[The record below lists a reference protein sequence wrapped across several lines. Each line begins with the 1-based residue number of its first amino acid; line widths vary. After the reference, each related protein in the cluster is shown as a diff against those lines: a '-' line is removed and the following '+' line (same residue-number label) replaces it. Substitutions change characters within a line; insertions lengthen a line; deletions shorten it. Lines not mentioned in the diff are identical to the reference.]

1 MQVKIKIDPASKILL
16 KRSLQK
22 GGKVQKFF
30 THEVRRRCDKYVPF
44 RDGPLKNTAVEQED
58 RILYNTPYAAKQ
70 YYNNGGNGQDG
81 MSSGS
86 LRGKLWDKRMMAA
99 EGDKV
104 VEAVADYAGGKTG
117 K

>member
-22 GGKVQKFF
+22 GGKVQRFL

-44 RDGPLKNTAVEQED
+44 KDGPLKNNAIEQED
-58 RILYNTPYAAKQ
+58 RITYNTPYAAKQ
-70 YYNNGGNGQDG
+70 YYNGGNGQDG
-81 MSSGS
+81 MSSGG
-86 LRGKLWDKRMMAA
+86 LRGKLWDKRMMAS

-104 VEAVADYAGGKTG
+104 VGAVAEYAGGKVE

>member
-1 MQVKIKIDPASKILL
+1 MNVKVKIDPANKILL
-16 KRSLQK
+16 KRNLQK
-22 GGKVQKFF
+22 GGKVQRFF

-44 RDGPLKNTAVEQED
+44 RDGGLKNHAIEQAD
-58 RILYNTPYAAKQ
+58 SILYNKPYAAAQ
-70 YYNNGGNGQDG
+70 YYNNRGNGQDG
-81 MSSGS
+81 MSSGG

-104 VEAVADYAGGKTG
+104 VEAVAEYAGGKSE

>member
-81 MSSGS
+81 MSSGG